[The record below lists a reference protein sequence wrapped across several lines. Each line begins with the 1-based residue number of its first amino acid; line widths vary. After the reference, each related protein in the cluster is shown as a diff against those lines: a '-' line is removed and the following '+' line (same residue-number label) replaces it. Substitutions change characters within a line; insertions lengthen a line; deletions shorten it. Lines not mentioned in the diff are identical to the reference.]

1 MALSNGHRLVSSG
14 SLFLWAFTLSTFS
27 LFFAA
32 FYFYF
37 WFCYCSVE
45 LLLLL
50 RCSRCCPVG
59 KWNQRG
65 ISASERKVCTG
76 RALLKVHFSSSSSSS
91 SSSGCSCVEGKCMC
105 ALKILLKDAR
115 ERERE
120 KLEKGEIITAGI
132 LIRSEGKGKNCHW
145 QIWHSLACFLVHYFD
160 SCLNWIQHTAH
171 GIFSFLLLFSL
182 PVHPKTFSLLF
193 CRNHNII
200 F

>member
-105 ALKILLKDAR
+105 ALKILLKDAG
-115 ERERE
+115 EREVGKRRNYNGRNFDQKWRQRK
-120 KLEKGEIITAGI
+120 KLPLADMALTC
-132 LIRSEGKGKNCHW
+132 LLSC
-145 QIWHSLACFLVHYFD
+145 SLF
-160 SCLNWIQHTAH
+160 W
-171 GIFSFLLLFSL
+171 
-182 PVHPKTFSLLF
+182 
-193 CRNHNII
+193 
-200 F
+200 